1 MTCAV
6 VFQLCP
12 RHVLFLFFMRMRGI
26 FSPRVT
32 PGSPRVTRARKKR
45 TLTGRLKFITEI
57 EEVSSMVLDGLVQIL
72 ISLDFIGGQCF
83 VKTKD

>member
-1 MTCAV
+1 MYFSKTT
-6 VFQLCP
+6 
-12 RHVLFLFFMRMRGI
+12 RHALFPFFMRMRGL
-26 FSPRVT
+26 F
-32 PGSPRVTRARKKR
+32 SPRVTRARKKR

-83 VKTKD
+83 VKTND